1 MTYPTH
7 LLPTTVVGSYP
18 QPDWLVNRAALEK
31 HGVPRTHAQD
41 IWRIPP
47 DLLEQA
53 QDDGTIL
60 AVRDMERAGI
70 DIITDG
76 EIRRES
82 YSNRFAL
89 ALDGIDAEHPGE
101 VRSQTGRTTPVP
113 RVVGRIRRR
122 GPVELRDVE
131 FLLRQTDRA
140 TKITLPGP
148 FTLSQQAKNEF
159 YADEEE
165 MAMDYAAAVNAEL
178 RDLKASGV
186 DVVQL
191 DEPWVRT
198 APDKAERY
206 GVRAIN
212 RALEGIDGPTVVH
225 LCFGYA
231 HVAQN
236 KRTGY
241 AFLPQLADTVA
252 RQISIEAA
260 QPKLDLGVL
269 ADLSGKQIML
279 GVLDLGS
286 ADVET
291 AEQVAARIR
300 AGLRHVAADRLIPA
314 PDCGMK
320 YMPRDVLS
328 ESCAHWWKVPRS
340 CGANLTAERRRHRL
354 ARRNAGQDHLRQR
367 RRHAEIAAV
376 VVMQPV
382 GGDEVCQ

>member
-18 QPDWLVNRAALEK
+18 QPDWLVDRAGLHA
-31 HGVPRTHAQD
+31 HGVPRTHAHD
-41 IWRIPP
+41 MWRIAEPW
-47 DLLEQA
+47 LEQA

-60 AVRDMERAGI
+60 AIRAMEQARI
-70 DIITDG
+70 DIVTDG

-89 ALDGIDAEHPGE
+89 ALEGIDADHPGS
-101 VRSQTGRTTPVP
+101 VQARGGRMTPVP
-113 RVVGRIRRR
+113 RVVGKIRRR
-122 GPVELRDVE
+122 APVELRDVE
-131 FLLRQTDRA
+131 FLLRNTDRA

-231 HVAQN
+231 HVVQN
-236 KRTGY
+236 KPSGY

-252 RQISIEAA
+252 QQISIEAA
-260 QPKLDLGVL
+260 QPKLDLGVW
-269 ADLSGKQIML
+269 ADLSDKQIML

-291 AEQVAARIR
+291 AEQVADRIR
-300 AGLRHVAADRLIPA
+300 AGLRHVAAERLIPA

-320 YMPRDVLS
+320 YMPRERAFGKLRALVEGAAMVRRELS
-328 ESCAHWWKVPRS
+328 
-340 CGANLTAERRRHRL
+340 G
-354 ARRNAGQDHLRQR
+354 
-367 RRHAEIAAV
+367 
-376 VVMQPV
+376 
-382 GGDEVCQ
+382 

>member
-1 MTYPTH
+1 MSYPTH

-18 QPDWLVNRAALEK
+18 QPAWLVNHTALTK
-31 HGVPRTHAQD
+31 HGVPRMHAQD

-47 DLLEQA
+47 DMLEQA

-60 AVRDMERAGI
+60 AIRDMERAGI

-89 ALDGIDAEHPGE
+89 ALDGIDNERPGLL
-101 VRSQTGRTTPVP
+101 RSTTGRVTLVP

-122 GPVELRDVE
+122 GPVEARDVR
-131 FLLRQTDRA
+131 FLQQQTDRA

-148 FTLSQQAKNEF
+148 FTLSQQTENCF
-159 YADEEE
+159 YTDEEE
-165 MAMDYAAAVNAEL
+165 MAMDYACAVNEEL
-178 RDLKASGV
+178 RDLKATGV

-212 RALEGIDGPTVVH
+212 RSLEGIAGPTVVH

-231 HVAQN
+231 HVV
-236 KRTGY
+236 RTKPSGY
-241 AFLPQLADTVA
+241 AFLPQLAATVA
-252 RQISIEAA
+252 QQISIEAA
-260 QPKLDLGVL
+260 QPNIDLGVL
-269 ADLSGKQIML
+269 ADLAGKRIVL
-279 GVLDLGS
+279 GVLDLGD
-286 ADVET
+286 ARIET

-300 AGLRHVAADRLIPA
+300 AGLQFVAPEYLIPA

-320 YMPRDVLS
+320 YLPRVRAFGKLRALVDGAAIVRRELS
-328 ESCAHWWKVPRS
+328 
-340 CGANLTAERRRHRL
+340 G
-354 ARRNAGQDHLRQR
+354 
-367 RRHAEIAAV
+367 
-376 VVMQPV
+376 
-382 GGDEVCQ
+382 

>member
-1 MTYPTH
+1 MAYPTH

-31 HGVPRTHAQD
+31 HGVPRTHAHE
-41 IWRIPP
+41 IWRIPEA
-47 DLLEQA
+47 LLEQA

-60 AVRDMERAGI
+60 AVREMERAGI

-89 ALDGIDAEHPGE
+89 ALEGIDAEHPGE
-101 VRSQTGRTTPVP
+101 VRSQAGRVTPVP
-113 RVVGRIRRR
+113 RVVSKIRRR
-122 GPVELRDVE
+122 SPVELRDVE

-148 FTLSQQAKNEF
+148 FTLSQQARNEF
-159 YADEEE
+159 YRDEEE
-165 MAMDYAAAVNAEL
+165 MAMDYAAAVNEEL
-178 RDLKASGV
+178 RDLKATGV

-198 APDKAERY
+198 APDKAARY

-212 RALEGIDGPTVVH
+212 RALEGIAGPTVVH

-231 HVAQN
+231 HVVHN
-236 KRTGY
+236 KPSGY
-241 AFLPQLADTVA
+241 AFLSQLAETTA
-252 RQISIEAA
+252 QQISIEAA
-260 QPKLDLGVL
+260 EPNIDLGVL

-286 ADVET
+286 AEVES
-291 AEQVAARIR
+291 AETIAARIR
-300 AGLRHVAADRLIPA
+300 RGLQHVDAERLIPA

-320 YMPRDVLS
+320 YMPRERAFGKL
-328 ESCAHWWKVPRS
+328 CALAA
-340 CGANLTAERRRHRL
+340 GAAIVRRELT
-354 ARRNAGQDHLRQR
+354 G
-367 RRHAEIAAV
+367 
-376 VVMQPV
+376 
-382 GGDEVCQ
+382 